1 MSSFG
6 GSYGISGDSSS
17 IDGSGSSVYSSGEA
31 GAVQLSNGVLGLT
44 NHPLFKADVATGT
57 VTVSSLKVVNSF
69 NPGASFAFSSI
80 QGDPDINLITGGNTI
95 NMISSNV
102 GIGTTKPLEL
112 LHVQGNVY
120 TTGNIVCLNNSIIGG
135 GYTGASLRLG
145 QGYLGASVGNRYSPV
160 AHVGVLTAR
169 TIKDDTINPLSI
181 SSSSSLVM
189 ASDRI
194 HLLTNYGVGIGTATP
209 MKELHVVGNTLVTNS
224 MTASYV
230 GVGVNGPFTEQLH
243 VQGSV
248 TATSHMSIGGIFRGA
263 GMRVGDVALSFG
275 VDKNASVQGDLYV
288 VGDSVMNNVHVRGS
302 LTSSDITSETNVVNF
317 HKKLVANEDV
327 EMNSNAVVL
336 GDLNV
341 SGNVFSTGY
350 ITATE
355 GLDFGDNLRILGS
368 ISSDKISSYSG
379 GSSIIEVASNVG
391 FGTST
396 VDSGYLVQV
405 GGSAKASANVD
416 ATNIFADDVRSTK
429 SMRSD
434 GSFVANN
441 MRLGG
446 IFNISSQKIDTNYI
460 TSNLKVSG
468 LLDVGGDILGTNV
481 SINVNNT
488 STRQI
493 LVRNSDTST
502 GEASIGVVS
511 GPTSN
516 IFGMGQKNTGEC
528 YLVNYA
534 DADMNII
541 QRERGNIRF
550 LIGNNQEDFFNIG
563 KFGKIGIGI
572 ADPTYKLTMD
582 GSFRLSGL
590 FGDPYSNPT
599 NPKFYFT
606 DTITTPGTTPFNAS
620 DGRVNVK
627 HTANVYMSF
636 MDSATVYG
644 RITQVGGSTNY
655 ATPSD
660 YRIKSNVEPLSNALV
675 KVESLEPVQFTFNSH
690 PDKKVAGFIAH
701 QVNEHIP
708 QAVTGNKD
716 EINEDGEIVIQTIDK
731 SHMIPYLV
739 AAVKELSSRVSSL
752 ENILSKE

>member
-1 MSSFG
+1 
-6 GSYGISGDSSS
+6 
-17 IDGSGSSVYSSGEA
+17 
-31 GAVQLSNGVLGLT
+31 
-44 NHPLFKADVATGT
+44 
-57 VTVSSLKVVNSF
+57 
-69 NPGASFAFSSI
+69 
-80 QGDPDINLITGGNTI
+80 
-95 NMISSNV
+95 
-102 GIGTTKPLEL
+102 
-112 LHVQGNVY
+112 
-120 TTGNIVCLNNSIIGG
+120 
-135 GYTGASLRLG
+135 
-145 QGYLGASVGNRYSPV
+145 
-160 AHVGVLTAR
+160 
-169 TIKDDTINPLSI
+169 
-181 SSSSSLVM
+181 
-189 ASDRI
+189 
-194 HLLTNYGVGIGTATP
+194 
-209 MKELHVVGNTLVTNS
+209 
-224 MTASYV
+224 
-230 GVGVNGPFTEQLH
+230 
-243 VQGSV
+243 
-248 TATSHMSIGGIFRGA
+248 
-263 GMRVGDVALSFG
+263 
-275 VDKNASVQGDLYV
+275 
-288 VGDSVMNNVHVRGS
+288 
-302 LTSSDITSETNVVNF
+302 
-317 HKKLVANEDV
+317 
-327 EMNSNAVVL
+327 
-336 GDLNV
+336 
-341 SGNVFSTGY
+341 
-350 ITATE
+350 
-355 GLDFGDNLRILGS
+355 
-368 ISSDKISSYSG
+368 
-379 GSSIIEVASNVG
+379 
-391 FGTST
+391 
-396 VDSGYLVQV
+396 
-405 GGSAKASANVD
+405 
-416 ATNIFADDVRSTK
+416 
-429 SMRSD
+429 
-434 GSFVANN
+434 
-441 MRLGG
+441 LGG

-468 LLDVGGDILGTNV
+468 LLNVGGDILGTNV

-511 GPTSN
+511 GPSSN
-516 IFGMGQKNTGEC
+516 IFGMGQKNTGES

-606 DTITTPGTTPFNAS
+606 DIITTPGTVPFDTS

-655 ATPSD
+655 TTPSD

-690 PDKKVAGFIAH
+690 PDKQVAGFIAH

-739 AAVKELSSRVSSL
+739 AAVKELSSRVTSL